1 MERVYNFSAG
11 PAVLPVPVLEK
22 VQRELLSYNG
32 SGMSVMELSHRSE
45 LFQNILDDAESL
57 IRELME
63 IPENYKVLFL
73 QGGASLQFD
82 MVPMNLA
89 NGKKDSVCKH
99 WILGEESNFRS

>member
-73 QGGASLQFD
+73 QG
-82 MVPMNLA
+82 
-89 NGKKDSVCKH
+89 
-99 WILGEESNFRS
+99 

>member
-1 MERVYNFSAG
+1 MFIIFSAG

-63 IPENYKVLFL
+63 IPDNYKVLFFARWREFAIRY
-73 QGGASLQFD
+73 GADES
-82 MVPMNLA
+82 
-89 NGKKDSVCKH
+89 CK
-99 WILGEESNFRS
+99 W

>member
-1 MERVYNFSAG
+1 MERIYNFSAG

-45 LFQNILDDAESL
+45 LFQNIMDDAESL

-73 QGGASLQFD
+73 QG
-82 MVPMNLA
+82 
-89 NGKKDSVCKH
+89 
-99 WILGEESNFRS
+99 